1 MRRSRSSGPFVRSDG
16 RWSREPAGKC
26 SREVCADL
34 LSRRFDGHRE
44 PASIQMIEFS
54 IRLPPCRQRLF
65 GKQSVEFTFHRVG
78 HKMAIRGC
86 KSVENQLLDLDLY
99 DSGTL

>member
-1 MRRSRSSGPFVRSDG
+1 
-16 RWSREPAGKC
+16 
-26 SREVCADL
+26 
-34 LSRRFDGHRE
+34 
-44 PASIQMIEFS
+44 MIEFS